1 MDKVNSNYII
11 YSLSLLLRKLHNQK
25 YTLTN
30 RENNE
35 KDDIEDK
42 FSDGCPHKDLLVLR
56 NQNFSSGPHSSNT
69 VTEAK

>member
-1 MDKVNSNYII
+1 M
-11 YSLSLLLRKLHNQK
+11 HNQK
-25 YTLTN
+25 HTLTN

-42 FSDGCPHKDLLVLR
+42 FSDGSPHKDLLVLR

-69 VTEAK
+69 VTEAEQKENWINNIILCIF